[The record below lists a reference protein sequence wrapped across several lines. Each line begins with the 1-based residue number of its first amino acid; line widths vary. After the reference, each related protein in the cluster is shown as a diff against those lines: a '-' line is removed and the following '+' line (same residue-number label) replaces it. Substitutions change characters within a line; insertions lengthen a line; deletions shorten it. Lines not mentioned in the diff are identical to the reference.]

1 MISLFHVPLQG
12 FVFVRPPA
20 RNKMEKQEAN
30 NQIGIQTVSLLS
42 DFLCQSKVVSWWQR
56 GRQVSPDFLLH
67 WNTLQP
73 LPSDPN
79 KFPGHMKYKTPPTS
93 SGSSL
98 GLDVLWRSPLGGIQI
113 RSLGEVSQLDPWSP
127 SKPLNCCFSTER
139 TSVSTRSSHQ
149 ISQVLLRLKLSNSFC
164 LDQSSWSCVRVNTY
178 D

>member
-1 MISLFHVPLQG
+1 MISLFRVPLQG
-12 FVFVRPPA
+12 VSSVRPPA

-42 DFLCQSKVVSWWQR
+42 DFLRQSKVVSWWQQ
-56 GRQVSPDFLLH
+56 GRQVSPGSLLH
-67 WNTLQP
+67 RNTLQP

-79 KFPGHMKYKTPPTS
+79 KFPGHMKYKTFPTS
-93 SGSSL
+93 AGSS
-98 GLDVLWRSPLGGIQI
+98 LDVLWRSTMGSIQI

-127 SKPLNCCFSTER
+127 SKPLNCCFSKER

-149 ISQVLLRLKLSNSFC
+149 ISQLLLRLKLSNSFC
-164 LDQSSWSCVRVNTY
+164 LDKNSWPCVRVNTY